1 MPYVWMKIKRG
12 RPQKFITV
20 SRHAWDVSWKN
31 ASIQKKRSKKES
43 YKHRLFSGSLL
54 VPSSRWSYAKNT
66 KEKLCWIYLVWC
78 YYSFLA
84 LCVFHKHTSTFV
96 PRFSHSFPDAV
107 LSQYYRRILGR
118 NFSYAANE
126 YICTRLLALATT
138 ECSSL
143 RWGWKKNKDLIE
155 NVDIIYCFN
164 LFSMFLMIKYKYF
177 I

>member
-107 LSQYYRRILGR
+107 LSILPQNSGKELLLCR
-118 NFSYAANE
+118 EWIYMYSPAS
-126 YICTRLLALATT
+126 TRDYWMLQSAM
-138 ECSSL
+138 
-143 RWGWKKNKDLIE
+143 GMKKK
-155 NVDIIYCFN
+155 
-164 LFSMFLMIKYKYF
+164 
-177 I
+177 